1 MDKKPTSTEIVS
13 MAKTVL
19 EMADA
24 IERTELKI
32 KEELLS
38 AANDEDFEKVKEIVI
53 RWMKG
58 PVFNVLMTND
68 SSNN

>member
-1 MDKKPTSTEIVS
+1 MDKKTTSTEIVF
-13 MAKTVL
+13 MTKTVL

-38 AANDEDFEKVKEIVI
+38 AANDEDFERVKEIVI

-58 PVFNVLMTND
+58 PVSNVLMTND